1 MESLPW
7 QDWAQEASEEFGSD
21 FRRKFGIGWVYDKAA
36 VPRGRK
42 NRADM
47 QTAYNSIWLALDAL
61 HPTLHPEGSQLS
73 DWPQWPAE
81 REFHNA
87 VPTLLSRQKPLGETV
102 NLLYSSW
109 VIQYCERL
117 WHSKGG
123 VQAIVDATPAMIVD
137 HTYHQFTQRGIRNPE
152 EDYALAGV
160 HTEWVPEGSV
170 AAGSNEEH
178 PSLAWRYC
186 AVQQRIQIGLRE
198 SAALRHTLSMVS
210 WNAGAARQRLDV
222 GLFCSK
228 SFVCG
233 AIQEANDEVYQQLL
247 RHGCRVFRPNNEDI
261 TAWVFIGD
269 QFLEGGE
276 VIHEHLRTDAQGRWI
291 LTATFVH
298 LRLKA
303 PHDWGVREVTLGSA
317 HLNNVV
323 AKSPDVATQVLDEF
337 LTLANQYNVDLIGC
351 DLNQGICPRKRE
363 ISPYH
368 AATIAVLDRLKF
380 QKRMPIDLLGTAASD
395 CVGWIMCPWS
405 SFRGVKLARH
415 GAIDFQ
421 PLDVGIRRFD
431 GDSHHPSFL
440 FFEMSNKRAR
450 TSAGWAAR
458 QERKKQN
465 LAVKKTMKRNR
476 S

>member
-1 MESLPW
+1 M
-7 QDWAQEASEEFGSD
+7 
-21 FRRKFGIGWVYDKAA
+21 
-36 VPRGRK
+36 
-42 NRADM
+42 
-47 QTAYNSIWLALDAL
+47 
-61 HPTLHPEGSQLS
+61 
-73 DWPQWPAE
+73 
-81 REFHNA
+81 
-87 VPTLLSRQKPLGETV
+87 
-102 NLLYSSW
+102 
-109 VIQYCERL
+109 
-117 WHSKGG
+117 
-123 VQAIVDATPAMIVD
+123 
-137 HTYHQFTQRGIRNPE
+137 
-152 EDYALAGV
+152 
-160 HTEWVPEGSV
+160 
-170 AAGSNEEH
+170 
-178 PSLAWRYC
+178 
-186 AVQQRIQIGLRE
+186 
-198 SAALRHTLSMVS
+198 RHTLSMVS

-291 LTATFVH
+291 LTATFVN

-395 CVGWIMCPWS
+395 CVDWIMCPWS